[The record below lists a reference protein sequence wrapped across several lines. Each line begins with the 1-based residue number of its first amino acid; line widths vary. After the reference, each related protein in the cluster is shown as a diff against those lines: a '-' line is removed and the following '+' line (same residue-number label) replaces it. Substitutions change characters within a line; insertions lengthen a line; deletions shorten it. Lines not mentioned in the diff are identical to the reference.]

1 MKIMH
6 VPTEWVP
13 QTWPQVQAHIAAAL
27 DFCDDYT
34 LEEAR
39 TLLCTGIWTLLV
51 AVDEDKQIKGAA
63 ALHIFNRGCARVAV
77 ITAIGGRLISN
88 KDTFDQLKELVKAF
102 GATALEG
109 AAREAIARLWS
120 RYGFTEKYRIVGI
133 KL

>member
-39 TLLCTGIWTLLV
+39 TLLLV
-51 AVDEDKQIKGAA
+51 I
-63 ALHIFNRGCARVAV
+63 
-77 ITAIGGRLISN
+77 
-88 KDTFDQLKELVKAF
+88 
-102 GATALEG
+102 
-109 AAREAIARLWS
+109 
-120 RYGFTEKYRIVGI
+120 
-133 KL
+133 